1 MNFHMDRA
9 EESSLEAIGRF
20 VLANENIRIEAQHH
34 QQFYDWVEYVLV
46 GQQYAQKGN
55 AARALPWCGAASRR

>member
-1 MNFHMDRA
+1 
-9 EESSLEAIGRF
+9 LEAIGRF